1 MATSIR
7 PARPALAA
15 RRRLRPLPTRRSWL
29 DRFWDPR
36 EMFGLKIALL
46 LCCYLLS
53 AAII

>member
-7 PARPALAA
+7 PPRPALA
-15 RRRLRPLPTRRSWL
+15 RMRPLATRRSWG

-36 EMFGLKIALL
+36 EMFGLKVTLL

-53 AAII
+53 GALT